1 MIGAEKR
8 EDMVAGGDEEGGFF
22 MGDVFEEPMLKL
34 MQFIRIFI
42 LVTVNTRI
50 MILWRKK
57 IFEDCLCLRN
67 MFLENQKFLK

>member
-34 MQFIRIFI
+34 M
-42 LVTVNTRI
+42 LSKGHN
-50 MILWRKK
+50 KNNK
-57 IFEDCLCLRN
+57 C
-67 MFLENQKFLK
+67 